1 VTRALLV
8 ALALPAMTVSVV
20 MGGCSSDPAKGYS
33 FRSTFPRQV
42 RTVNVPVFDNQTF
55 FKGLEF
61 DLTDAIIKEIQRNTP
76 MVVVQ
81 SGSDGGGGGS
91 TGAQTTLTGVI
102 RNAELR
108 DLTTSSRTALVQE
121 MAQQVTIDFEW
132 RDARTGQSLA
142 SIKDLRAIESF
153 VVQRGVGERLETAQQ
168 QVAQELARKIV
179 HQMRSE
185 W

>member
-1 VTRALLV
+1 MTRRAIS
-8 ALALPAMTVSVV
+8 LAFVV
-20 MGGCSSDPAKGYS
+20 LAGAIGACSSDPARGYS

-42 RTVNVPVFDNQTF
+42 RTVSVPVFDNQTF
-55 FKGLEF
+55 FKGIEF
-61 DLTDAIIKEIQRNTP
+61 DLTDALIKEVQRTTP

-81 SGSDGGGGGS
+81 DASA
-91 TGAQTTLTGVI
+91 AQTTLTGVI
-102 RNAELR
+102 RSADLR
-108 DLTTSSRTALVQE
+108 ALTTSSRTALTQE
-121 MAQQVTIDFEW
+121 MAQEVVLDFEW